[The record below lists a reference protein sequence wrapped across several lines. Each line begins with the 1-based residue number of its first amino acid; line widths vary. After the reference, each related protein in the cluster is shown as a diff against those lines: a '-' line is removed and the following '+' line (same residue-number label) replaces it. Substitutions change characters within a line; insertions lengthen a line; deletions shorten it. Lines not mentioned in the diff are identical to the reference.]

1 MTGTFGGALE
11 ARGIPA
17 DSGKLYSESVGELE
31 KDRGVLVI
39 KRVHV
44 SYVLNVSSELI
55 SEKKNAI
62 QRAFNLHPESCPV
75 YKSIH
80 KSINITKELEI
91 VEADGS

>member
-44 SYVLNVSSELI
+44 SYVL
-55 SEKKNAI
+55 K
-62 QRAFNLHPESCPV
+62 LHPTYYQRKRTLYNGHLICIRNHALFIKV
-75 YKSIH
+75 F
-80 KSINITKELEI
+80 INL
-91 VEADGS
+91 